1 MGRPVEEFAPEE
13 RRVID
18 AYRTVR
24 NQVGDL
30 CFSDAMTALGMAVN
44 SVMKTLPP
52 EERMAVAKAWA
63 ETFVR
68 NVYAAIEINDA

>member
-1 MGRPVEEFAPEE
+1 MGRPVEEFTSEQ
-13 RRVID
+13 RRIID

-30 CFSDAMTALGMAVN
+30 CFGDAMTALGMAVN
-44 SVMKTLPP
+44 SVMQTLPP
-52 EERMAVAKAWA
+52 EERMAVAKSWA
-63 ETFVR
+63 AAFVR